1 MTEASAKATFAT
13 AIHDPLNWLN
23 LLLLSL
29 SALLGVSWSALG
41 WMTQD
46 TGKALFGL
54 VYAAISLAAVYLYLR
69 YMRSISFELTDEAF
83 RYQAEGRRL
92 YFAWKDI
99 EAVKIQPKVKRLTI
113 WVHGK
118 PRAMQ
123 YAGIARGDFAQIEQF
138 LQAKIAEHGIQK
150 K

>member
-1 MTEASAKATFAT
+1 MTEVSAKATFAT

-23 LLLLSL
+23 LLLPSL
-29 SALLGVSWSALG
+29 SVPLGVLWLALG

-46 TGKALFGL
+46 GWKALFGL
-54 VYAAISLAAVYLYLR
+54 AYTAISIAGGYFYLR

-83 RYQAEGRRL
+83 RYQAEGRKL
-92 YFAWKDI
+92 TFAWKDI

-113 WVHGK
+113 WVQGK

-123 YAGIARGDFAQIEQF
+123 YLGITESEFAQVNLF
-138 LQAKIAEHGIQK
+138 LQAKIAEHGIQQK
-150 K
+150 